1 MKRFLNFIKFVLL
14 FSLWA
19 LVILS
24 ILAVF
29 KYVFLTSCITV
40 GSAKECIT
48 SVIDSSGTLFAV
60 GAILVAIVALIP
72 TFWTESKI
80 RDAKK
85 EISREIIETIQESM
99 QRLNKAQILI
109 SEADKLQGAVN
120 LISKELLIEEAIRL
134 WPLFKQEEHRKLGN
148 DFSLAVIG
156 EFYRGLSRSTS
167 ISAYQGTALN
177 KDQIQSYLN
186 KAIFYMEETV
196 LHSEAAGREELVN
209 LACMYGCA
217 VRYEDMIRTIE
228 RAIKV
233 DENARDDFQEAKRL
247 SLLVYACGSNRHLI
261 EKLGKKVGRD
271 LPLSKAEFV
280 RIISRV
286 DLQSRRGRFIEFFA
300 VRRQQSS
307 STDYVYIIKM
317 SADEAQGQRLVNGT
331 YLTVIKGEDKQDVT
345 SINEKITIE
354 EFYDRVDKELF
365 VICFSEE

>member
-1 MKRFLNFIKFVLL
+1 
-14 FSLWA
+14 
-19 LVILS
+19 
-24 ILAVF
+24 
-29 KYVFLTSCITV
+29 
-40 GSAKECIT
+40 
-48 SVIDSSGTLFAV
+48 
-60 GAILVAIVALIP
+60 
-72 TFWTESKI
+72 
-80 RDAKK
+80 
-85 EISREIIETIQESM
+85 
-99 QRLNKAQILI
+99 
-109 SEADKLQGAVN
+109 
-120 LISKELLIEEAIRL
+120 
-134 WPLFKQEEHRKLGN
+134 
-148 DFSLAVIG
+148 
-156 EFYRGLSRSTS
+156 
-167 ISAYQGTALN
+167 
-177 KDQIQSYLN
+177 
-186 KAIFYMEETV
+186 MEETV